1 MKYTINEFAREIRN
15 LFPGNYDDLS
25 DSDLVRLWLRKYPQ
39 DIEKV
44 EVTTRNAETNVHHS
58 FLGNVTPNSPNDS
71 TFSHSARG
79 GQRISRE
86 DSREFTPHYARTVGQ
101 HRHQNSNLGLF
112 IGIILLFISVP
123 TLIYVIYDFLPTD
136 AEKSLNSVNDFS
148 QNLIGNDLI
157 NCHRDKTTPIIFI
170 VVSSILSIIG
180 LFQILKPKNHS

>member
-1 MKYTINEFAREIRN
+1 MKYTIKEFAQEIRK

-25 DSDLVRLWLRKYPQ
+25 DSELVRLWLKKYPQ

-44 EVTTRNAETNVHHS
+44 EVATRNAKTDVNHIPRK
-58 FLGNVTPNSPNDS
+58 VTPLSPNDS
-71 TFSHSARG
+71 TFSQYEKVRQHLS
-79 GQRISRE
+79 QT
-86 DSREFTPHYARTVGQ
+86 DSREFTPHYARTAGQ
-101 HRHQNSNLGLF
+101 YRRKSSNLGLF
-112 IGIILLFISVP
+112 VGIILLFISVP
-123 TLIYVIYDFLPTD
+123 TLIYFINDILPTD

-157 NCHRDKTTPIIFI
+157 NYHRDKTTPIIFI